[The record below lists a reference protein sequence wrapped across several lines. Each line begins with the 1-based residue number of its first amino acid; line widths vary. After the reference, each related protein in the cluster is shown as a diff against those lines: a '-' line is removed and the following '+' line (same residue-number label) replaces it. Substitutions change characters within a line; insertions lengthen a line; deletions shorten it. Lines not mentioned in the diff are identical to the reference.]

1 MNVFEKIEALQG
13 EERGPAWM
21 VGEQLK
27 DIIKNN
33 ERAQEIVSQDLDVPE
48 MSLVECEK
56 KIKAFADKKKIKAF
70 ADKKKT
76 GNFSCVLPCE
86 AEEIIKEFYG
96 ITNVADGISDA
107 PLTLDSFFG

>member
-56 KIKAFADKKKIKAF
+56 KIKAFADKKK
-70 ADKKKT
+70 T